1 MVAEPKPKPPRW
13 YGQKENVHL
22 SNEDLLD
29 KFVHFGKAQ
38 KELADEMGHI
48 EAILHKRMVDNKT
61 KTIDH
66 DEVTCQMGT
75 ATTYPDMLMSLRET
89 VGEERWTK
97 GFTPAHQ
104 ETKVVDVPDKFDMRV
119 VNGWKS
125 LGNHV
130 TDVIDHATDPY
141 SAKLTLRLKKQS
153 TEEVTA

>member
-1 MVAEPKPKPPRW
+1 MVTTPKPKPP
-13 YGQKENVHL
+13 QTL
-22 SNEDLLD
+22 SNDELLD
-29 KFVHFGKAQ
+29 QYAGLSRSMSHLVAAMGQ
-38 KELADEMGHI
+38 LEMV
-48 EAILHKRMVDNKT
+48 LHQRMVGNST

-119 VNGWKS
+119 GNGWKS

>member
-1 MVAEPKPKPPRW
+1 MVAEPKPKPD
-13 YGQKENVHL
+13 QTL
-22 SNEDLLD
+22 SNEELLD
-29 KFVHFGKAQ
+29 QYAGLRRSISHLVAAMGQ
-38 KELADEMGHI
+38 IEMV
-48 EAILHKRMVDNKT
+48 LHQRMVGNST

-141 SAKLTLRLKKQS
+141 TARLTLRLKKQS

>member
-1 MVAEPKPKPPRW
+1 MVAEPKPKPP
-13 YGQKENVHL
+13 QTL
-22 SNEDLLD
+22 SNDELLD
-29 KFVHFGKAQ
+29 QYAGLSRSMSHLVAAMGQ
-38 KELADEMGHI
+38 IEMV
-48 EAILHKRMVDNKT
+48 LHQRMVGNKT

-104 ETKVVDVPDKFDMRV
+104 EAKVVDVPDKFDMRV
-119 VNGWKS
+119 VNGWKA

-130 TDVIDHATDPY
+130 ADVIDHATDPY

>member
-1 MVAEPKPKPPRW
+1 MVVEPKPKPP
-13 YGQKENVHL
+13 QTL
-22 SNEDLLD
+22 SNEELLD
-29 KFVHFGKAQ
+29 QYAGLSRSMSHLVAAMGQ
-38 KELADEMGHI
+38 IEMV
-48 EAILHKRMVDNKT
+48 LHQRMVGNST

-104 ETKVVDVPDKFDMRV
+104 ETKIVDVPDKFDMRV

-130 TDVIDHATDPY
+130 ADVIDHATEPH

>member
-1 MVAEPKPKPPRW
+1 MVAEPKPKPP
-13 YGQKENVHL
+13 QTL
-22 SNEDLLD
+22 SNEELLD
-29 KFVHFGKAQ
+29 QYAGLSRSMSHLVAAMGQ
-38 KELADEMGHI
+38 IEMV
-48 EAILHKRMVDNKT
+48 LHQRMVGNST

-104 ETKVVDVPDKFDMRV
+104 ETKVVDVSDKFDMRV

-141 SAKLTLRLKKQS
+141 SAKLTLRLKN
-153 TEEVTA
+153 VTA

>member
-1 MVAEPKPKPPRW
+1 MVVEPKPKPP
-13 YGQKENVHL
+13 QTL
-22 SNEDLLD
+22 SNDELLD
-29 KFVHFGKAQ
+29 QYAGLSRSMSHLVAAMGQ
-38 KELADEMGHI
+38 IEMV
-48 EAILHKRMVDNKT
+48 LHQRMVGNST

>member
-1 MVAEPKPKPPRW
+1 MVVEPKPKPP
-13 YGQKENVHL
+13 QTL
-22 SNEDLLD
+22 SNEELLD
-29 KFVHFGKAQ
+29 QYAGLSRSMSHLVAAMGQ
-38 KELADEMGHI
+38 IEMV
-48 EAILHKRMVDNKT
+48 LHQRMVGNST

-104 ETKVVDVPDKFDMRV
+104 ETRVVDVPDKFDMRV

>member
-1 MVAEPKPKPPRW
+1 MVAEPKPKPP
-13 YGQKENVHL
+13 QTL
-22 SNEDLLD
+22 SNDELLD
-29 KFVHFGKAQ
+29 QYAGLSRSMSHLVAAMGQ
-38 KELADEMGHI
+38 IEMV
-48 EAILHKRMVDNKT
+48 LHQRMVGNST

-104 ETKVVDVPDKFDMRV
+104 VKKVVDVSDKFDMRV

>member
-1 MVAEPKPKPPRW
+1 MVAEPKPKPP
-13 YGQKENVHL
+13 QTL
-22 SNEDLLD
+22 SNEELLD
-29 KFVHFGKAQ
+29 QYAGLSRSMSHLVAAMGQ
-38 KELADEMGHI
+38 IEMV
-48 EAILHKRMVDNKT
+48 LHQRMVGNST

-104 ETKVVDVPDKFDMRV
+104 VKKVVDVPDKFDMRV
-119 VNGWKS
+119 VNGWKT

-141 SAKLTLRLKKQS
+141 SAKLTLRLKN
-153 TEEVTA
+153 VTA

>member
-1 MVAEPKPKPPRW
+1 MVAEPKPKPP
-13 YGQKENVHL
+13 QTL
-22 SNEDLLD
+22 SNEELLD
-29 KFVHFGKAQ
+29 QYAGLSRSMSHLVAAMGQ
-38 KELADEMGHI
+38 IEMV
-48 EAILHKRMVDNKT
+48 LHQRMVGNST

-104 ETKVVDVPDKFDMRV
+104 VKKVVDVPDKFDMRV

>member
-1 MVAEPKPKPPRW
+1 MVVEPKPKPDE
-13 YGQKENVHL
+13 GLIEALAKL
-22 SNEDLLD
+22 SNPDLLD
-29 KFVHFGKAQ
+29 TFAEFARKQEEWATTMGYI
-38 KELADEMGHI
+38 EM
-48 EAILHKRMVDNKT
+48 ILHQRMVGNKT

-66 DEVTCQMGT
+66 DEVTCEMGT
-75 ATTYPDMLMSLRET
+75 PTTYPDMLMSLRET

-104 ETKVVDVPDKFDMRV
+104 VKKVVDVPDKFDMRV

>member
-1 MVAEPKPKPPRW
+1 MVAEPKPKPP
-13 YGQKENVHL
+13 QTL
-22 SNEDLLD
+22 SNDELLD
-29 KFVHFGKAQ
+29 QYAGLSRSMSHLVAAMGQ
-38 KELADEMGHI
+38 IEMV
-48 EAILHKRMVDNKT
+48 LHQRMVGNST

-130 TDVIDHATDPY
+130 ADVIDHATDPY
-141 SAKLTLRLKKQS
+141 SAKLTLRLKKQP
-153 TEEVTA
+153 TQEMTA

>member
-1 MVAEPKPKPPRW
+1 MVAEPKPKPP
-13 YGQKENVHL
+13 QTL
-22 SNEDLLD
+22 SNEELLD
-29 KFVHFGKAQ
+29 QYAGLSRSMSHLVAAMGQ
-38 KELADEMGHI
+38 IEMV
-48 EAILHKRMVDNKT
+48 LHQRMVGNST

-130 TDVIDHATDPY
+130 ADVIDHATDPY

>member
-1 MVAEPKPKPPRW
+1 MVVEPKPKPP
-13 YGQKENVHL
+13 QTL
-22 SNEDLLD
+22 SNEELLD
-29 KFVHFGKAQ
+29 QYAGLSRSMSHLVAAMGQ
-38 KELADEMGHI
+38 IEMV
-48 EAILHKRMVDNKT
+48 LHQRMVGNST

-141 SAKLTLRLKKQS
+141 SAKLTLRLK
-153 TEEVTA
+153 EVIA

>member
-1 MVAEPKPKPPRW
+1 MVVEPKPKPP
-13 YGQKENVHL
+13 QTL
-22 SNEDLLD
+22 SNEELLD
-29 KFVHFGKAQ
+29 QYAGLSRSMSHLVAAMGQ
-38 KELADEMGHI
+38 IEMV
-48 EAILHKRMVDNKT
+48 LHQRMVGNST

>member
-1 MVAEPKPKPPRW
+1 MVVEPKPKPP
-13 YGQKENVHL
+13 QTL
-22 SNEDLLD
+22 SNEELLD
-29 KFVHFGKAQ
+29 QYAGLSRSMSHLVAAMGQ
-38 KELADEMGHI
+38 IEMV
-48 EAILHKRMVDNKT
+48 LHQRMVGNST

-104 ETKVVDVPDKFDMRV
+104 VKKVVDVPDKFDMRV

>member
-1 MVAEPKPKPPRW
+1 MVAEPKPKPP
-13 YGQKENVHL
+13 QTL
-22 SNEDLLD
+22 SNEELLD
-29 KFVHFGKAQ
+29 QYAGLSRSMSHLVAAMGQ
-38 KELADEMGHI
+38 IEMV
-48 EAILHKRMVDNKT
+48 LHQRMVGNST

>member
-1 MVAEPKPKPPRW
+1 MVAEPKPKPP
-13 YGQKENVHL
+13 QTL
-22 SNEDLLD
+22 SNEELLD
-29 KFVHFGKAQ
+29 QYAGLSRSMSHLVAAMGQ
-38 KELADEMGHI
+38 IEMV
-48 EAILHKRMVDNKT
+48 LHQRMVGNST

-104 ETKVVDVPDKFDMRV
+104 ETKVVDVSDKFDMRV

-141 SAKLTLRLKKQS
+141 SAKLTLRLK
-153 TEEVTA
+153 EVIA

>member
-1 MVAEPKPKPPRW
+1 MVAEPKPKPP
-13 YGQKENVHL
+13 QTL
-22 SNEDLLD
+22 SNEELLD
-29 KFVHFGKAQ
+29 QYAGLSRSMSHLVAAMGQ
-38 KELADEMGHI
+38 IEMV
-48 EAILHKRMVDNKT
+48 LHQRMVGNST

-130 TDVIDHATDPY
+130 ADVIDHATDPY
-141 SAKLTLRLKKQS
+141 TARLTLRLKKQS

>member
-1 MVAEPKPKPPRW
+1 MVVEPKPKPP
-13 YGQKENVHL
+13 QTL
-22 SNEDLLD
+22 SNEELLD
-29 KFVHFGKAQ
+29 QYAGLSRSMSHLVAAMGQ
-38 KELADEMGHI
+38 IEMV
-48 EAILHKRMVDNKT
+48 LHQRMVGNST

-66 DEVTCQMGT
+66 DEVTCEMGT

>member
-1 MVAEPKPKPPRW
+1 MVAEPKPKPP
-13 YGQKENVHL
+13 QTL
-22 SNEDLLD
+22 SNEELLD
-29 KFVHFGKAQ
+29 QYAGLSRSMSHLVAAMGQ
-38 KELADEMGHI
+38 IEMV
-48 EAILHKRMVDNKT
+48 LHQRMVGNST

-104 ETKVVDVPDKFDMRV
+104 ETKVVDVPDKFDIRV

>member
-1 MVAEPKPKPPRW
+1 MVAEPKPKPP
-13 YGQKENVHL
+13 QTL
-22 SNEDLLD
+22 SNEELLD
-29 KFVHFGKAQ
+29 QYAGLSRSMSHLVAAMGQ
-38 KELADEMGHI
+38 IEMV
-48 EAILHKRMVDNKT
+48 LHQRMVGNST

-130 TDVIDHATDPY
+130 TDVIDHATNPY
-141 SAKLTLRLKKQS
+141 SAKLTLRLKN
-153 TEEVTA
+153 VIA

>member
-1 MVAEPKPKPPRW
+1 MVAEPKPKPP
-13 YGQKENVHL
+13 QTL
-22 SNEDLLD
+22 SNEELLD
-29 KFVHFGKAQ
+29 QYAGLSRSMSHLVAAMGQ
-38 KELADEMGHI
+38 IEMV
-48 EAILHKRMVDNKT
+48 LHRRMVDNKT
-61 KTIDH
+61 RTIDH

>member
-1 MVAEPKPKPPRW
+1 MVAEPTSKPD
-13 YGQKENVHL
+13 QTL
-22 SNEDLLD
+22 SNEELLD
-29 KFVHFGKAQ
+29 QYAGLSRSMSHLVAAMGQ
-38 KELADEMGHI
+38 IEMV
-48 EAILHKRMVDNKT
+48 LHRRMVDNKT
-61 KTIDH
+61 RTIDH

-104 ETKVVDVPDKFDMRV
+104 ETKVVDIPDKFDMRV

-130 TDVIDHATDPY
+130 ADVIDHATDPY

>member
-1 MVAEPKPKPPRW
+1 MVAEPKPKPP
-13 YGQKENVHL
+13 QTL
-22 SNEDLLD
+22 SNDELLD
-29 KFVHFGKAQ
+29 QYAGLSRSMSHLVAAMGQ
-38 KELADEMGHI
+38 IEMV
-48 EAILHKRMVDNKT
+48 LHQRMVGNST

-75 ATTYPDMLMSLRET
+75 PTTYPDMLMSLRET

-104 ETKVVDVPDKFDMRV
+104 VKKVVDVPDKFDMRV
-119 VNGWKS
+119 VNGWKT

>member
-1 MVAEPKPKPPRW
+1 MVVEPKPKPP
-13 YGQKENVHL
+13 QTL
-22 SNEDLLD
+22 SNEELLD
-29 KFVHFGKAQ
+29 QYAGLSRSMSHLVAAMGQ
-38 KELADEMGHI
+38 IEMV
-48 EAILHKRMVDNKT
+48 LHQRMVGNST

-104 ETKVVDVPDKFDMRV
+104 ETKIVDVPDKFDMRV

>member
-1 MVAEPKPKPPRW
+1 MVVEPKPKPDED
-13 YGQKENVHL
+13 QIEALAKL
-22 SNEDLLD
+22 SNPDLLD
-29 KFVHFGKAQ
+29 TFAEFARKQ
-38 KELADEMGHI
+38 KEWATTMGYIEM
-48 EAILHKRMVDNKT
+48 ILHQRMVGNKT

-75 ATTYPDMLMSLRET
+75 PTTYPDMLMSLRET

-104 ETKVVDVPDKFDMRV
+104 ETKVVDVSDKFDMRV

-141 SAKLTLRLKKQS
+141 SAKLTLRLKN
-153 TEEVTA
+153 VTA

>member
-1 MVAEPKPKPPRW
+1 MVAEPKPKPP
-13 YGQKENVHL
+13 QTL
-22 SNEDLLD
+22 SNDELLD
-29 KFVHFGKAQ
+29 QYAGLSRSMSHLVAAMGQ
-38 KELADEMGHI
+38 IEMV
-48 EAILHKRMVDNKT
+48 LHQRMVGNST

-104 ETKVVDVPDKFDMRV
+104 ETKVVDVSDKFDMRV

>member
-1 MVAEPKPKPPRW
+1 MVVEPKSKPD
-13 YGQKENVHL
+13 QTL
-22 SNEDLLD
+22 SNEELLD
-29 KFVHFGKAQ
+29 QYAGLSRSMSHLVAAMGQ
-38 KELADEMGHI
+38 IEMV
-48 EAILHKRMVDNKT
+48 LHRRMVDNKT
-61 KTIDH
+61 RTIDH

-75 ATTYPDMLMSLRET
+75 AIAFSEYLMDLKEVVSED
-89 VGEERWTK
+89 RWNK

-130 TDVIDHATDPY
+130 ADVIDHATDPY

-153 TEEVTA
+153 TAEEVTA